1 MTAGWI
7 KIYQTIQ
14 QHWIWE
20 QPRFLKWWIDILMLA
35 EWRDTSKRNVCNHL
49 CVIKRGQLVASVR
62 FLRDRWQYKDDNGK
76 TVKPTERTILK
87 FLQMLE
93 ADEMIKIDCEIL
105 PKRTT
110 LITVC
115 NYNEYQVINTTP
127 DNGLD
132 NGDENGGDNAP
143 DNGDDNKYE
152 EYKNKRNLEKKD
164 KSENSDFS
172 KLEQEFEDFRKA
184 YPGRKRGH
192 DTEFQAFKRKHKNW
206 TEIVPLLMPALQRL
220 IEHNEKAQ
228 AAGQWTAS
236 YANLS
241 TWLYQAR
248 WEEELPEVVSSAH
261 TVSQP
266 QTTAAPTNYD
276 EEVDAFKSKN

>member
-115 NYNEYQVINTTP
+115 NYNEYQVINATP

-152 EYKNKRNLEKKD
+152 YKNKRNLEKKD
-164 KSENSDFS
+164 KSEKSDFS

-248 WEEELPEVVSSAH
+248 WEEELPEVVSSTH

-266 QTTAAPTNYD
+266 QTAAAPTNYD